1 MQFKYVAFTKA
12 GQMVT
17 GVTEAPSEQVA
28 EEALW
33 RAGYIIAR
41 MEAVRPLPSPRD
53 LLPTIFAVR
62 RQDLIVFSRQLATL
76 LESGVAILPA
86 LQLLADQVG
95 NPILRQ
101 ALRQVGEDIQ
111 AGASLSEALARHPRV
126 FPVLYQRMIQVG
138 ERTGRLEAIL
148 HQLVTYMS
156 KEEAVSKKVRGAM
169 VYPSLVLALAAV
181 VVTILVTVALPAI
194 LGLYREL
201 NVELPWTTRTLIAI
215 SDFGQKYGLFLL
227 LGLVLLALA
236 VSLYVRQPVGRWQLH
251 YTLLHLPVLGPV
263 NLRSAISRL
272 ARTMSTLL
280 RAGLPMAEVMDL
292 LLQTTGNDVLR
303 QAVAAVRAQ
312 LLAGHGLSQPLSTQR
327 IFPRLMVQ
335 MVRVGEETGTL
346 DSNLET
352 LADFYEEEADR
363 AITTMTLL
371 IEPALIIFVGL
382 VVGFIAVSVIMPMY
396 SIMGTFKR

>member
-1 MQFKYVAFTKA
+1 MQFKYVVFTKT

-33 RAGYIIAR
+33 RAGYIIAK
-41 MEAVRPLPSPRD
+41 MEAVRPLPSLRD

-62 RQDLIVFSRQLATL
+62 RQDLIIFSRQLATL

-86 LQLLADQVG
+86 LQLLGDQVG

-101 ALRQVGEDIQ
+101 ALHQVSEDIQ
-111 AGASLSEALARHPRV
+111 AGASLSEALAKHPRV
-126 FPVLYQRMIQVG
+126 FPVLYRRMIHVG
-138 ERTGRLEAIL
+138 ERTGRLEGIL

-156 KEEAVSKKVRGAM
+156 KEEAISKKVSSAM
-169 VYPSLVLALAAV
+169 VYPSLILALAAV
-181 VVTILVTVALPAI
+181 VVTILVTVTLPAI

-201 NVELPWTTRTLIAI
+201 NVELPWTTRALIAL
-215 SDFGQKYGLFLL
+215 SDFVQKYGVFILSGLILL
-227 LGLVLLALA
+227 IAALM
-236 VSLYVRQPVGRWQLH
+236 LYIRQPLGRWQFH
-251 YTLLHLPVLGPV
+251 YLLLHLPILGPV

-272 ARTMSTLL
+272 VRTMSTLL

-327 IFPRLMVQ
+327 IFPRLVVQ

-346 DSNLET
+346 DNNLET

-363 AITTMTLL
+363 AITTMTSL
-371 IEPALIIFVGL
+371 IEPALIILVGL

-396 SIMGTFKR
+396 SIMGAFKR

>member
-1 MQFKYVAFTKA
+1 MQFRYIVFTKT

-33 RAGYIIAR
+33 RAGYIIAK
-41 MEAVRPLPSPRD
+41 MEAVRPLPSLRD
-53 LLPTIFAVR
+53 LLRTLFAVK
-62 RQDLIVFSRQLATL
+62 RQDLIIFSRQLATL
-76 LESGVAILPA
+76 LGSGVAILPA

-95 NPILRQ
+95 NPTLRR
-101 ALRQVGEDIQ
+101 ALRQIAEDIQ
-111 AGASLSEALARHPRV
+111 AGASFSEALARHPRV

-138 ERTGRLEAIL
+138 ERTGQLEGVL
-148 HQLVTYMS
+148 RQLVVYMS
-156 KEEAVSKKVRGAM
+156 KEEAVTRRITAAM
-169 VYPSLVLALAAV
+169 IYPSLILALAAV
-181 VVTILVTVALPAI
+181 VVTILITVALPAI

-201 NVELPWTTRTLIAI
+201 NVELPWTTRALMAI
-215 SDFGQKYGLFLL
+215 SDFVQSRGILL
-227 LGLVLLALA
+227 LMGLILLVAA
-236 VSLYVRQPVGRWQLH
+236 ISIYISQPTGRWQFH
-251 YTLLHLPVLGPV
+251 YLLLHLPVLGPV

-292 LLQTTGNDVLR
+292 LLQTTQNDVLR
-303 QAVAAVRAQ
+303 QATAAVQAQ
-312 LLAGHGLSQPLSTQR
+312 LLAGHGLSQPMSTQR
-327 IFPRLMVQ
+327 IFPRLLVQ

-363 AITTMTLL
+363 AIATMTSL

-396 SIMGTFKR
+396 SIMGTFK